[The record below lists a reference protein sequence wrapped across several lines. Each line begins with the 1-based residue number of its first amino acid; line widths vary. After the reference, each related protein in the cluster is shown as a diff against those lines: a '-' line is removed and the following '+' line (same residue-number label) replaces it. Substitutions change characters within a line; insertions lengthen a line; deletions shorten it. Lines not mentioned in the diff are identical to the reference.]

1 MPLKRKPTMN
11 SNYKR
16 EDFANETEVRWCP
29 GCGDYAILAALQ
41 RVLPE
46 LGLPPEQHVFVS
58 GMGCAGRLPYYMNT
72 YGFHTIHG
80 RATAV
85 ATGLKAMREDLCVWV
100 ITGDGD
106 ALSIGGNH
114 LLHIL
119 RRNVNV
125 NILLFN
131 NQVYGL
137 TKGQFSPTSQKGQ
150 VTKTSPKG
158 VTSEPI
164 NPIMIALASGASFVA
179 RAVDKDP
186 VHLASV
192 LKKAYEHK
200 GCSFVEIYQDCN
212 IFNHGAFD
220 DFAVKNNR
228 AENTIILEDGQPL
241 VFGAQK
247 EKALQLDDEQFV
259 QISIDE
265 KTLYKHDEKNLISAM
280 RLARLTFP
288 DYPVPLGVYYQKE
301 RELFTLSQEVK
312 KRLED
317 LPELFKAKA
326 SWKQN

>member
-1 MPLKRKPTMN
+1 MTT
-11 SNYKR
+11 YTR
-16 EDFANETEVRWCP
+16 EDFTNANEVRWCP
-29 GCGDYAILAALQ
+29 GCGDYAILMALQ
-41 RVLPE
+41 KMLPE

-58 GMGCAGRLPYYMNT
+58 GIGCAGRLPYYMNT

-85 ATGLKAMREDLCVWV
+85 ATGLKAMRDDLCVWV

-114 LLHIL
+114 LIHIL

-158 VTSEPI
+158 VSNEPI
-164 NPIMIALASGASFVA
+164 RPLSLALAAGASFVA

-186 VHLASV
+186 NHLAAI
-192 LKKAYEHK
+192 LKKAQEHQ

-212 IFNHGAFD
+212 IFNQGAFD
-220 DFAVKNNR
+220 EFAVKNNR
-228 AENTIILEDGQPL
+228 AENTVLLEEGQPL
-241 VFGAQK
+241 LYGAQK
-247 EKALQLDDEQFV
+247 DKALQVEGELFTKVSASAEG
-259 QISIDE
+259 
-265 KTLYKHDEKNLISAM
+265 LYQHNPGSLTSAM
-280 RLARLTFP
+280 RLAALTFP
-288 DYPVPLGVYYQKE
+288 EHPVPLGIYYQYS
-301 RELFTLSQEVK
+301 RDIFTLSQKVSK
-312 KRLED
+312 TVAD
-317 LPELFKAKA
+317 LPELFRAKA
-326 SWKQN
+326 SWQQN